1 MNLRIKKFEIL
12 IQENEMINDIKNL
25 HLQVLIFKASL
36 NKKDYKDLK
45 DKVLEHIK
53 DCFYKE
59 ISSKK
64 YLHYEEEE

>member
-45 DKVLEHIK
+45 DKVLGTYQGLFLQRNFEQKI
-53 DCFYKE
+53 FA
-59 ISSKK
+59 
-64 YLHYEEEE
+64 L